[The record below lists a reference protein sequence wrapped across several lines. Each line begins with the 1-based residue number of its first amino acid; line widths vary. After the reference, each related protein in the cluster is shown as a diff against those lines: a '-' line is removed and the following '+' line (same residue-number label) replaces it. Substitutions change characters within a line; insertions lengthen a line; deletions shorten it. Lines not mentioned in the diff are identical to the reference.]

1 MLMRERAVLLALLQ
15 VLLTVSAQA
24 LSRISPTEAVAGGP
38 MFTLR
43 GFADQSPFD
52 SDEKT
57 LTWRRAG
64 QPASAAR
71 RLRTTKV
78 SSRQL
83 RAEVPAEFIAE
94 PGDFRVGVAGVSRSL
109 PFTVLPPGDP
119 ICQIQPGNTYLP
131 TCFLAPHLFNRDG
144 HPPHELGV
152 AVMAGSAPAANVD
165 FSLVTTQP
173 ALLDASGNPTLIEMS
188 LQTDADGRAVFEY
201 IPPSQGPFDRTDF
214 EVSGSVN
221 DVAFSCLG
229 TVVTGLGALTA
240 SYQGLRDV
248 QDSVALLRQVWDTL
262 LARATLDEYATE
274 LSLAFSKQVERIAR
288 VNPAFLS
295 RLRKSVKEHRPL
307 LERMAAGEPVTATTG
322 ALDDMEALLGYLE
335 PAGGIGLQQAVVE
348 VKGYLAR
355 VRQRAKFADNIR
367 PPSSNKRT
375 RSAPQPTRQPETTA
389 PAGPPI
395 RADYDKLR
403 LSFEA
408 NKGQAAGDVRYLA
421 RGPGYNLYLLP
432 QEAVV
437 VSGLAAHG
445 PSGPPS
451 VVRIQLRGTE
461 PRSKVTGTN
470 QLPGRSHYFLGNDP
484 ANWHTD
490 VPHFARVKY
499 EGIYPGVDLI
509 YYGKHHQ
516 LEYDFVVAP
525 GASPDRISFGFE
537 GIEGLQLD
545 DRGDLVLNTG
555 GSHFR
560 LKKPFIYQE
569 IAGVRQEVAGRY
581 ALREADLV
589 GFEVEDYD
597 SSLPLVIDPILSYSS
612 YAGGGNY
619 DTGLGIAVGSD
630 GSAYVTGA
638 TTSSDFPTQ
647 NSLQPGSSSG
657 TLVGIDAFVMK
668 LNPNGSDIIYSTY
681 VGGSRID
688 VGAAIAVDS
697 AGNAYVTG
705 STQSADFPIVG
716 AVQPALTARGTQA
729 PSSLSRDPSIKDAIR
744 QRAGD
749 DAKNL
754 WQWNYFYEQITGA
767 RAPDPFQ
774 LVPARPGGGQWA
786 VEEVRTYRL
795 GLDDWWDLVTRP
807 PGSSLGDTL
816 PELGKRS
823 AFVMKLNPSGSR
835 LTYSTY
841 LGGSGDDRATSI
853 TVDAERN
860 AYVAGATSSLDFPVR
875 NAIQETHGGG
885 EPFYAFDAF
894 VAKLDAMGTAIV
906 YATYLGGAEYD
917 GARGIAV
924 DADGN
929 AYVSGSTDSP
939 DFPTTAGAFDID
951 GPAVEEDY
959 EAFVVK
965 LNAAGSALM
974 YSTYLGGGSYEWGL
988 NIAVDG
994 EGSAYVTGVTGS
1006 ADFPLLNA
1014 AQEQFGDDDLL
1025 GFDAFVTKLNA
1036 DGSELVYST
1045 YLGGAGMEIGYG
1057 IAVDTEGNTYV
1068 AGETDS
1074 VDFPM
1079 MGAFQ
1084 DANAGLSDGFV
1095 VKLGPM
1101 GSTAEYST
1109 YIGGSD
1115 YDSVQAVAL
1124 NGSDEVYITGLSLS
1138 ADSPVT
1144 FGAFQ
1149 TSSEGLADA
1158 LVAKIEPGTPPPVL
1172 TSVSAASFSGEFG
1185 AAPESIASGFGEGL
1199 ASEIVVAT
1207 ELPLP
1212 TSLAGTVV
1220 RITDSEGTQ
1229 ILAQL
1234 FFVAPLQINYLIPE
1248 DTAPGLALVVV
1259 ETDGQEVARG
1269 ILQINR
1275 VAPSLFAANAGGQ
1288 GVAAA
1293 VALRV
1298 ADDGTQTSQ
1307 LIFDG
1312 TAPEGSRA
1320 ALPIDLGPEGDQVFL
1335 LLFGTGL
1342 RGFTTEATA
1351 NVGGEPVGVFGPVAQ
1366 PQFVGLD
1373 QANLGPLPRSLIGRG
1388 EVNILLTVDGQTANT
1403 VTVNIQ

>member
-1 MLMRERAVLLALLQ
+1 MRRPAVFVALFL
-15 VLLTVSAQA
+15 VVFSVSAQA

-43 GFADQSPFD
+43 GFADQEPFD
-52 SDEKT
+52 PDERT
-57 LTWRRAG
+57 LTWRRAD

-83 RAEVPAEFIAE
+83 QAEVPAEFIAE
-94 PGDFRVGVAGVSRSL
+94 PGDFRVGVVGVSGSL
-109 PFTVLPPGDP
+109 PFTVLPPADP

-131 TCFLAPHLFNRDG
+131 THFLEPHLFNPDG
-144 HPPHELGV
+144 HPPHELRV
-152 AVMAGSAPAANVD
+152 AVMLGSAPAANVD
-165 FSLVTTQP
+165 LSLVATQP
-173 ALLDASGNPTLIEMS
+173 ALLDASGNPTLTEMA
-188 LQTDADGRAVFEY
+188 LQTDAEGRVVFEY

-214 EVSGSVN
+214 EAKGSVN
-221 DVAFSCLG
+221 DVPFSCLG
-229 TVVTGLGALTA
+229 TVVTGLGTLTA
-240 SYQGLRDV
+240 SFQGLRDV
-248 QDSVALLRQVWDTL
+248 QDSVALLQQVWDQL
-262 LARATLDEYATE
+262 LARATPGEYAGE
-274 LSLAFSKQVERIAR
+274 LSLAFSKQVGQTAR

-295 RLRKSVKEHRPL
+295 RLRESVKEHRPL
-307 LERMAAGEPVTATTG
+307 LEQMAAGEPVIAPTD

-335 PAGGIGLQQAVVE
+335 PEGGSGLQQAVLQ
-348 VKGYLAR
+348 VKGYLAKA
-355 VRQRAKFADNIR
+355 RQRAKFADNIR
-367 PPSSNKRT
+367 QPSSNKRT
-375 RSAPQPTRQPETTA
+375 SPALQPMRQPETTA
-389 PAGPPI
+389 LAGSQIRPAN
-395 RADYDKLR
+395 DKLR

-461 PRSKVTGTN
+461 PLSKVFGTD
-470 QLPGRSHYFLGNDP
+470 QLPGKSHYLLGSDP
-484 ANWHTD
+484 AKWRTD
-490 VPHFARVKY
+490 VPHYAQVQY
-499 EGIYPGVDLI
+499 EGIYPGVDLV
-509 YYGKHHQ
+509 YYGKHHE

-525 GASPDRISFGFE
+525 GASPGTISFGFE
-537 GIEGLQLD
+537 GIEGLRLD

-555 GSHFR
+555 GDHFR

-569 IAGVRQEVAGRY
+569 IGGVRQEIAGHY
-581 ALREADLV
+581 ALREGDLV

-619 DTGLGIAVGSD
+619 DAGAAIAVGAD

-638 TTSSDFPTQ
+638 TTSVNFPTEDP
-647 NSLQPGSSSG
+647 LQQGSADENLSG
-657 TLVGIDAFVMK
+657 VDAFVMK
-668 LNPNGSDIIYSTY
+668 LDPSGSDVIYSTY
-681 VGGSRID
+681 VGGSD
-688 VGAAIAVDS
+688 VDLAMGIAVDS
-697 AGNAYVTG
+697 VGNAYVTG
-705 STQSADFPIVG
+705 STKSADFPIVG

-729 PSSLSRDPSIKDAIR
+729 PSSLSRDPSVKDAIR

-774 LVPARPGGGQWA
+774 LVPARPGGGQWT

-906 YATYLGGAEYD
+906 YATYLGGDEYD

-924 DADGN
+924 DSDGN

-939 DFPTTAGAFDID
+939 DFPTTAGAFDTD

-1014 AQEQFGDDDLL
+1014 AQAEPGRDDLL
-1025 GFDAFVTKLNA
+1025 GFDAFATKLDA
-1036 DGSELVYST
+1036 DGSELLYST
-1045 YLGGAGMEIGYG
+1045 YFGGAGMEIGYG
-1057 IAVDTEGNTYV
+1057 IAVDSDGNAYV

-1074 VDFPM
+1074 TDFPM
-1079 MGAFQ
+1079 VSAFQ
-1084 DANAGLSDGFV
+1084 EANAGLSDGFV
-1095 VKLGPM
+1095 VKLDPT
-1101 GSTAEYST
+1101 GSTVDYST
-1109 YIGGSD
+1109 YLGGSD

-1124 NGSDEVYITGLSLS
+1124 NGSDQVYVTGLSLS

-1158 LVAKIEPGTPPPVL
+1158 LVARIEPGTPPPLL
-1172 TSVSAASFSGEFG
+1172 TTVSAASFSGEFG

-1199 ASEIVVAT
+1199 AAGTVVAMET
-1207 ELPLP
+1207 QLP

-1220 RITDSEGTQ
+1220 KITDSEGTEY
-1229 ILAQL
+1229 LAQL
-1234 FFVAPLQINYLIPE
+1234 FFVASLQINYLIPE
-1248 DTAPGLALVVV
+1248 DAGSGLALVIV

-1269 ILQINR
+1269 TLQINA
-1275 VAPSLFAANAGGQ
+1275 VAPSLFAANANGQ

-1298 ADDGTQTSQ
+1298 AADGTQTGL

-1320 ALPIDLGPEGDQVFL
+1320 ALPIDLGSESDRIFL
-1335 LLFGTGL
+1335 LMFGTGM
-1342 RGFTTEATA
+1342 RGFATA
-1351 NVGGEPVGVFGPVAQ
+1351 ATATVGGEQVGVGGPVAQ
-1366 PQFVGLD
+1366 SEFVGLD

-1388 EVNILLTVDGQTANT
+1388 EVNILLTVDGKTANT